1 MKKQK
6 KDQNWTEELLK
17 ARLLAQMSREEI
29 RAARDSELLWQKI
42 EYHSHPQNMTFRELI
57 NVDDL

>member
-29 RAARDSELLWQKI
+29 RAASDSELLWQKI